1 MEKFDI
7 YDDNR
12 ILTGKVK
19 IKGEKCDMGENKLV
33 VHICIFNSQGQLL
46 IQHRQHNKK
55 LYPDLWDLSVGG
67 HTMAGESSRQSA
79 ERELKEELGIKYDF
93 SNIRPSLT
101 INFTHGF
108 DDYYILKLDLDAD
121 KLTLQDEEVESVKWA
136 SLDEI
141 IHLVNSKQFI
151 PYTPHFIKLL
161 FDMKNLDGVLYL

>member
-19 IKGEKCDMGENKLV
+19 IKGEKCDIGENKLV
-33 VHICIFNSQGQLL
+33 IHICIFNKQDQLL
-46 IQHRQHNKK
+46 IQHRQCTKK
-55 LYPDLWDLSVGG
+55 LYPNLWDLSVGG
-67 HTMAGESSRQSA
+67 HTMAGESSRKSA
-79 ERELKEELGIKYDF
+79 ERELKEELGIDYNF

-108 DDYYILKLDLDAD
+108 DDYYIIELDLDAD

-141 IHLVNSKQFI
+141 ISLIQNKQFI
-151 PYTPHFIKLL
+151 PYTPRFIELL
-161 FDMKNLDGVLYL
+161 FDMKNLDGVLSE